1 MRNPLIICILTTLF
15 IATPALAGKTMRCG
29 THVISENDHVMRLH
43 EHCGEPTM
51 KTETQWIYDRGQ
63 HDFVTIV
70 TIRPNDLTI
79 SRIEQQPRN

>member
-1 MRNPLIICILTTLF
+1 MKLSSIIFI
-15 IATPALAGKTMRCG
+15 IATGFAASLAIANESFRCG
-29 THVISENDHVMRLH
+29 THVISVNDHVTRLL

-63 HDFVTIV
+63 HEFTTII

-79 SRIEQQPRN
+79 GRIEQQAR